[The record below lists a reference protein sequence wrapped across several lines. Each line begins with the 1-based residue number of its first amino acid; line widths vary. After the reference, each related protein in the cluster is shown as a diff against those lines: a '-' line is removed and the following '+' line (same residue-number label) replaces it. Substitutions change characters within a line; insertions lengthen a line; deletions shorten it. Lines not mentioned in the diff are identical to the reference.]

1 MKTERL
7 SLTPKISN
15 LFSLFTLIVYKRLSN
30 PMIDEEFIGDTYF

>member
-15 LFSLFTLIVYKRLSN
+15 LFSLFTLIDYKRLSN
-30 PMIDEEFIGDTYF
+30 SMIDEKFIEGTYF